1 MKMNEEIILIV
12 AFVFVIIIVAFI
24 VLKLGEISSYDFSS
38 DNLCCIF
45 AMSKLL

>member
-1 MKMNEEIILIV
+1 MKMNEEIILMLT
-12 AFVFVIIIVAFI
+12 FVFVIVIVAFI

>member
-1 MKMNEEIILIV
+1 MNEEIILMLT
-12 AFVFVIIIVAFI
+12 FVFVIVIVAFI